1 MALPLR
7 ILNKK
12 SIPMKFKF
20 IFLLLLVF
28 QLGFTQE
35 EAVKTREHIE
45 DPKPIYKKFEL
56 SLPFRANQY
65 AGEIDPYTGE
75 KEPWFLIDGVII
87 RAGIGAHLDK
97 WVGIGMNIGFDWK
110 ANRCLVVAPVYG
122 TFRLSP
128 RITEEMRITTEVGY
142 GRALSLSGDK
152 LSGNF
157 KKISLGIE
165 DDESGM
171 GIYIELCQYGFS
183 KITPERI
190 GSVSI
195 GLNVY
200 LF

>member
-1 MALPLR
+1 
-7 ILNKK
+7 
-12 SIPMKFKF
+12 
-20 IFLLLLVF
+20 
-28 QLGFTQE
+28 
-35 EAVKTREHIE
+35 
-45 DPKPIYKKFEL
+45 
-56 SLPFRANQY
+56 
-65 AGEIDPYTGE
+65 
-75 KEPWFLIDGVII
+75 
-87 RAGIGAHLDK
+87 
-97 WVGIGMNIGFDWK
+97 MNIGFDWK

-165 DDESGM
+165 DDESGI
-171 GIYIELCQYGFS
+171 GLYIELCQYGFS

-190 GSVSI
+190 GSFSI

>member
-1 MALPLR
+1 M
-7 ILNKK
+7 K
-12 SIPMKFKF
+12 SKI
-20 IFLLLLVF
+20 LLLFLFVF
-28 QLGFTQE
+28 QLGFAQYE
-35 EAVKTREHIE
+35 EVKPRKYIE
-45 DPKPIYKKFEL
+45 DPKPIYKKFEF
-56 SLPFRANQY
+56 SIPFRANQY

-75 KEPWFLIDGVII
+75 KEPWFLFDGLIA

-110 ANRCLVVAPVYG
+110 ANRCLVVAPVFG

-128 RITEEMRITTEVGY
+128 RITEELRITSEVGY

-165 DDESGM
+165 DEESGF
-171 GIYIELCQYGFS
+171 GLYLELCQYGFS

-190 GSVSI
+190 GSFSI
-195 GLNVY
+195 GLNY
-200 LF
+200 IIF